1 MIKMTKKGHVL
12 RTAGEEE
19 AQENGRDGEG
29 EAIGERAGHK
39 RGIGGRKRSQHIRS
53 TLNKILQSNK

>member
-1 MIKMTKKGHVL
+1 MTKKGHVL

-39 RGIGGRKRSQHIRS
+39 RGIGGAETEPTYQVNSK
-53 TLNKILQSNK
+53 